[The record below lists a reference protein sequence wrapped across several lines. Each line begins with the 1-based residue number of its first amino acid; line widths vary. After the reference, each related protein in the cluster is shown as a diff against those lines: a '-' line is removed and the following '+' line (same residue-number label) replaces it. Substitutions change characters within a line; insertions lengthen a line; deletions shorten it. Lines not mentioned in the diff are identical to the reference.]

1 MAGNGNWDGDSDK
14 RNGRFSWGRM
24 SIAQEVIIGT
34 FIIAIILILKT
45 KQDVDPA
52 TVFVAVVGL
61 ATGVIGFY
69 FGTQM
74 HGRQQQP
81 NQPKPPL
88 IPIDN
93 VETEVR

>member
-1 MAGNGNWDGDSDK
+1 MAGNGNGGK
-14 RNGRFSWGRM
+14 RNSKFSWGRM

-34 FIIAIILILKT
+34 YLIAIILIMKT

-81 NQPKPPL
+81 KEPVPPVPPTD
-88 IPIDN
+88 I
-93 VETEVR
+93 VETEVLR

>member
-1 MAGNGNWDGDSDK
+1 MAGNGNGGKQNSK
-14 RNGRFSWGRM
+14 FSWGRM

-34 FIIAIILILKT
+34 YLIAIILIMKT

-81 NQPKPPL
+81 KEPVPPV
-88 IPIDN
+88 PPTGY
-93 VETEVR
+93 VETEVK